1 MQSSIPTHETHFD
14 QARRNSLCTLK
25 LLIPRFHNPDKY
37 GKRRK
42 CSFAKLKLT
51 VREIRQLF
59 TGYSVTSTKGW
70 NSEDRVRDSHY
81 CFEMDFIETPELIE
95 KIREWKLVLE
105 RRFEQRE
112 IYMKLIAIFGILPQG
127 YLTFST
133 NEV

>member
-1 MQSSIPTHETHFD
+1 
-14 QARRNSLCTLK
+14 
-25 LLIPRFHNPDKY
+25 
-37 GKRRK
+37 
-42 CSFAKLKLT
+42 
-51 VREIRQLF
+51 
-59 TGYSVTSTKGW
+59 VTSTKGW